1 MSQFIAAII
10 GFAAGA
16 FAWSGDPLVAFLVA
30 LCALVWIAITSV
42 HAPTWT
48 RVKKPTLVVR
58 SE

>member
-42 HAPTWT
+42 RAPAWT
-48 RVKKPTLVVR
+48 RLAKPTLLVR